1 LKLGKEEITL
11 SPIYLPAV
19 PPADGPAARR
29 FANNYTRLFVR
40 YPGLEESKLGAEGMT
55 AFEKVKFTYDL
66 ANAGF
71 GIATSLNPFG
81 AIGALEAF
89 VQVSREVH
97 GVGKS
102 LSVSFAGWV
111 KTIEDQ
117 QELQAGN
124 TFKSIPTEPAS
135 LAFLEEIK

>member
-1 LKLGKEEITL
+1 MFK
-11 SPIYLPAV
+11 S
-19 PPADGPAARR
+19 
-29 FANNYTRLFVR
+29 LFVR

-55 AFEKVKFTYDL
+55 AFEKIKLTYDL

-71 GIATSLNPFG
+71 GIAMSLNPIG
-81 AIGALEAF
+81 AIGALESF
-89 VQVSREVH
+89 VQISREIH
-97 GVGKS
+97 GVAKS
-102 LSVSFAGWV
+102 LHVTFAGWV

-135 LAFLEEIK
+135 LTFLEEIK

>member
-1 LKLGKEEITL
+1 MLEQQVALFK
-11 SPIYLPAV
+11 
-19 PPADGPAARR
+19 R
-29 FANNYTRLFVR
+29 FANSYTRLFVR

-55 AFEKVKFTYDL
+55 AFEKIKFGYDL

-71 GIATSLNPFG
+71 GIAMSLNPIG
-81 AIGALEAF
+81 AIGALESF
-89 VQVSREVH
+89 VQMSREIH
-97 GVGKS
+97 GVSKA
-102 LSVSFAGWV
+102 LHVTFAGWV

-135 LAFLEEIK
+135 LTFLEEIK